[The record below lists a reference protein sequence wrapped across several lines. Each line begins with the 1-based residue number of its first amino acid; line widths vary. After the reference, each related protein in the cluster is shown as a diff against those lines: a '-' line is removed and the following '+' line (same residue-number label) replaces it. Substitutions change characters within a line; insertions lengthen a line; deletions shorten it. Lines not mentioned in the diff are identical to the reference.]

1 MSEYDFYISYVKGT
15 MNKVVDSLI
24 SRTHIFST
32 VPLKTNL
39 WEKLFKLQLKDEWY
53 KEVKLELENEVIKVP
68 KYEGWTFKDD
78 GLLRFN
84 KIIYDPPNEYIWKL
98 ILFESHRA
106 IYMAHPGV
114 KKMYVELKPLFF
126 WNGIKSDVVNY
137 LVKCLECQL
146 VKVEHRHR
154 ASLLQ
159 PHAIHQSKWEII

>member
-1 MSEYDFYISYVKGT
+1 
-15 MNKVVDSLI
+15 
-24 SRTHIFST
+24 
-32 VPLKTNL
+32 
-39 WEKLFKLQLKDEWY
+39 
-53 KEVKLELENEVIKVP
+53 
-68 KYEGWTFKDD
+68 
-78 GLLRFN
+78 
-84 KIIYDPPNEYIWKL
+84 
-98 ILFESHRA
+98 
-106 IYMAHPGV
+106 MAHPGV